1 MVALQV
7 ARCGE
12 QRQHDEC
19 GGRHY
24 FERHWTHAN
33 RPGLA
38 VCADKLL
45 CRKVGQ
51 QQRACDNDT
60 RQTAACQKVAVSGG
74 LVIALGLN
82 IGDDRN

>member
-1 MVALQV
+1 MYAM
-7 ARCGE
+7 E
-12 QRQHDEC
+12 
-19 GGRHY
+19 
-24 FERHWTHAN
+24 N
-33 RPGLA
+33 
-38 VCADKLL
+38 LL